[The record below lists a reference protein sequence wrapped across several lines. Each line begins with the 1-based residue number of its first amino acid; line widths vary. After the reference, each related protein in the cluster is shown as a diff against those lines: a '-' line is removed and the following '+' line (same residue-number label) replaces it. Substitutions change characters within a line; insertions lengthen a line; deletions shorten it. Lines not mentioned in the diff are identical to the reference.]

1 MQKPVVAI
9 VGTGGTIA
17 SIYDPKI
24 GGHIPAVSAEQLV
37 SAVPELHD
45 VAEIRTIEHTIMSS
59 ASIDSPT
66 VFALRDTLR
75 KVLAHNDVAGAVV
88 SHGTATLEETAYLMD
103 LTLGAH
109 KPVVVMGST
118 RNFDEKDSDAPR
130 NLLYAAKV
138 AVDPASA
145 GRGVLVSM
153 GGEIHAAREAVKAH
167 TRNVNAFASR
177 DGGILGMVTKDA
189 VTYFNRPE
197 RRLHL
202 EVDHVKT
209 NVQFLVMTQGA
220 NDHLPRACLHH
231 RVDGIVVAG
240 VGGGHVNVPWFDAL
254 CDALQAGIPVVMST
268 RAVAGPTHLSKAYP
282 GSLPSLVKR
291 GAIAAGYMSGIKAR
305 ILLMVALA
313 HTQNRDELRSIF
325 ARA

>member
-1 MQKPVVAI
+1 MAKPI
-9 VGTGGTIA
+9 VGIIGTGGTIA
-17 SIYDPKI
+17 SKYDPEI
-24 GGHIPAVSAEQLV
+24 GGHVPAASAEELIAV
-37 SAVPELHD
+37 VPELHD
-45 VAEIRTIEHTIMSS
+45 FAEIHAIEHSIVSS
-59 ASIDSPT
+59 ASIDTPT
-66 VFALRDTLR
+66 VFALRNTLR
-75 KVLAHNDVAGAVV
+75 QLLADENVAGAVV
-88 SHGTATLEETAYLMD
+88 THGTATLEETAYLMD

-130 NLLYAAKV
+130 NLLYAAKI
-138 AVDPASA
+138 AADPASA
-145 GRGVLVSM
+145 GRGVLVSL

-167 TRNVNAFASR
+167 TRNINAFASR
-177 DGGILGMVTKDA
+177 DGGILGMVTKDG

-209 NVQFLVMTQGA
+209 NVQFIVMTQGA
-220 NDHLPRACLHH
+220 NDLLPRACLQH

-282 GSLPSLVKR
+282 GSLPSLVGR
-291 GAIAAGYMSGIKAR
+291 GAIPAGYLSGIKAR

-313 HTQNRDELRSIF
+313 RTQDREELRSIF